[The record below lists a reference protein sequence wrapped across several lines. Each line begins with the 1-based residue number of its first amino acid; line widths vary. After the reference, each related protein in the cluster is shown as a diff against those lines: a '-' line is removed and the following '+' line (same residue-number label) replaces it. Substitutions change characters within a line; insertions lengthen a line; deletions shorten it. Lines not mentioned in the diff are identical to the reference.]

1 MRKGKFPKK
10 EIQAK
15 ENASAFSFIFTNDYQ
30 VFADVTCDEGY
41 CETGGGVPPPS
52 EEEEAGEGV
61 DLDLF
66 SKRNIKKLR
75 RRIKKIPKKIVEGVT
90 SPKTPV
96 APRDDVGLLGKDK
109 DMYEMQGVGA
119 SAPRKSEATDAEWT
133 DEGKPVEVLREDTAM
148 GTPRPLGMG
157 VRRETS
163 YHSFKSE
170 KSHHSKHSH
179 HSSSDSEEDA
189 RTEEQEQEIDP
200 PDPQR
205 EDDDDPRAFDHPSTY
220 KPQRWIWVPRDQLGL
235 SSALVQYLKDR
246 GVEASDE
253 GADMD
258 MKGVVEVTRG
268 PPDEEWAGG
277 HDL

>member
-1 MRKGKFPKK
+1 MSLATRDIAKREEAFHHHHHHKK
-10 EIQAK
+10 E
-15 ENASAFSFIFTNDYQ
+15 E
-30 VFADVTCDEGY
+30 
-41 CETGGGVPPPS
+41 P
-52 EEEEAGEGV
+52 EEEA

-75 RRIKKIPKKIVEGVT
+75 RRIKKIPKKIVESVKSPT
-90 SPKTPV
+90 STAGSPV
-96 APRDDVGLLGKDK
+96 SPNPNAKYGSGSRDDVGLLGKDK
-109 DMYEMQGVGA
+109 DMYEMQGVGGS
-119 SAPRKSEATDAEWT
+119 SAPRKSEATDTEWT

-148 GTPRPLGMG
+148 GTPRPLG

-170 KSHHSKHSH
+170 KSNHSHHSHSKHSKH
-179 HSSSDSEEDA
+179 SHSSSDSEDAEDT
-189 RTEEQEQEIDP
+189 RTEEQEIDP
-200 PDPQR
+200 PDSQR
-205 EDDDDPRAFDHPSTY
+205 EDDDDPHAFDHPSTY

-235 SSALVQYLKDR
+235 SRALVQYLKDR